1 MNKRKFIIAPLLL
14 SLLTLFS
21 CNQEDDIETIFV
33 GKTWYMNGAT
43 INHQKLNSDIKN
55 FYTDA
60 GDAAYY
66 ITFAQTT
73 FKGALS
79 HDVPFSGTWKADGK
93 HQTITLEFSQ
103 KPATDIVFDKELEH
117 ILLGI
122 TSYES
127 GADFLKLKK
136 DGDNMILLGDS
147 RTKVYN

>member
-1 MNKRKFIIAPLLL
+1 MYKRKLIIAPLLL

-43 INHQKLNSDIKN
+43 INRQRLNSDVKK

-60 GDAAYY
+60 GNAAYY
-66 ITFAQTT
+66 ITFSQTT

-79 HDVPFSGTWKADGK
+79 YNVPFAGTWKADGK
-93 HQTITLEFSQ
+93 RQTITLDFSL
-103 KPATDIVFDKELEH
+103 KPSTDIVFDKELEH

-136 DGDNMILLGDS
+136 DGDNIIQLGDS

>member
-1 MNKRKFIIAPLLL
+1 MYKRKLIIAPLLL

-43 INHQKLNSDIKN
+43 INRQRLNSDVKT

-60 GDAAYY
+60 GNAAYY
-66 ITFAQTT
+66 ITFSQTT

-79 HDVPFSGTWKADGK
+79 YNVPFAGTWKADGK
-93 HQTITLEFSQ
+93 RQTITLDFSL
-103 KPATDIVFDKELEH
+103 KPSTDIVFDKELEH

-136 DGDNMILLGDS
+136 DGDNIIQLGDS